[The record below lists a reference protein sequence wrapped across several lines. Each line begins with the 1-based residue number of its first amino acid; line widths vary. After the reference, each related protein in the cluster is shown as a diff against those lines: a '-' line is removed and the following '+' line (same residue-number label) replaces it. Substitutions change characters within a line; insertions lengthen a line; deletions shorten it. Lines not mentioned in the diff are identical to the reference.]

1 MLDAFPRSPVRSG
14 VTGDVISGSDRN
26 QTYDF
31 ERLERVVEDLVRAYQ
46 RQVDENGSMRRKLE
60 QKGRELRS
68 LEGQL
73 LEANQ
78 KRQDVAKRVDELI
91 SQLDHLD
98 GQLGSA
104 EH

>member
-1 MLDAFPRSPVRSG
+1 
-14 VTGDVISGSDRN
+14 
-26 QTYDF
+26 
-31 ERLERVVEDLVRAYQ
+31 
-46 RQVDENGSMRRKLE
+46 MRRKLE

>member
-1 MLDAFPRSPVRSG
+1 V
-14 VTGDVISGSDRN
+14 
-26 QTYDF
+26 
-31 ERLERVVEDLVRAYQ
+31 RVVEDLVRAHQ
-46 RQVDENGSMRRKLE
+46 RQVDENVGLRRKLE
-60 QKGRELRS
+60 EKGRELRT

-78 KRQDVAKRVDELI
+78 RRQDVAKRVDELI

-98 GQLGSA
+98 GQLGAA